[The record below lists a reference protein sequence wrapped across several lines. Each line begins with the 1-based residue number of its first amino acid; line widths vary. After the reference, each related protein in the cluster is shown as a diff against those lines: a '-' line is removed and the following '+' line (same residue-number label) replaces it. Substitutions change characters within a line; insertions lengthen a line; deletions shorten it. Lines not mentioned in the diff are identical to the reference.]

1 MEVHVPDKEYNFDV
15 CIVLDTAD
23 INRLGRRKSFLKNK
37 VSYNIDHHKT
47 NDGYAMYNFINADVS
62 SVGEIIYDLFTK
74 MKASID
80 HDIAQAIYVAI
91 ATDTGGFR
99 YQNTN
104 KNCFI
109 ISSRLMDYDIN
120 VEKISEWVF
129 ERTSMNKLYLFKNTI
144 KNIKLYF
151 DNRVAISVL
160 RREEYMHL
168 DVADEDFEGLVN
180 VVKNI
185 EGVEV
190 GVFLRERNSDR
201 EVKGSLRSNTD
212 EIDVSVI
219 AKTFGG
225 GGHARAAGL
234 SCNMTLDQVY
244 DGMIEKLNEVYGCT
258 E

>member
-1 MEVHVPDKEYNFDV
+1 MF
-15 CIVLDTAD
+15 
-23 INRLGRRKSFLKNK
+23 
-37 VSYNIDHHKT
+37 
-47 NDGYAMYNFINADVS
+47 NFINSDVS
-62 SVGEIIYDLFTK
+62 SVGEIMYDLFGN
-74 MKASID
+74 MKATLD

-109 ISSRLMDYDIN
+109 ISAQLMDYGIN
-120 VEKISEWVF
+120 VERISEWVF
-129 ERTSMNKLYLFKNTI
+129 ERTSMNKLYLYKNTI
-144 KNIKLYF
+144 KNIKLF
-151 DNRVAISVL
+151 FNNKVAISTL
-160 RREEYMHL
+160 KREEYIHL

-185 EGVEV
+185 EGVEI
-190 GVFLRERNSDR
+190 GVFLRERNSER

-212 EIDVSVI
+212 DIDVSVI
-219 AKTFGG
+219 AKAFGG

-234 SCNMTLDQVY
+234 SAYMTLDQVY
-244 DGMIEKLNEVYGCT
+244 DGIIQKLNEVYRCT

>member
-1 MEVHVPDKEYNFDV
+1 M
-15 CIVLDTAD
+15 
-23 INRLGRRKSFLKNK
+23 
-37 VSYNIDHHKT
+37 
-47 NDGYAMYNFINADVS
+47 
-62 SVGEIIYDLFTK
+62 
-74 MKASID
+74 
-80 HDIAQAIYVAI
+80 
-91 ATDTGGFR
+91 
-99 YQNTN
+99 
-104 KNCFI
+104 
-109 ISSRLMDYDIN
+109 
-120 VEKISEWVF
+120 
-129 ERTSMNKLYLFKNTI
+129 
-144 KNIKLYF
+144 
-151 DNRVAISVL
+151 AISVL